1 MSLVI
6 GLPLIGVLLILFF
19 VARNVGRND
28 RLRRRR
34 RERKSRPFYW
44 QSRESRSERS
54 QMREDSDPTTIA
66 NTTIHPGTRPRNK
79 RRQ

>member
-34 RERKSRPFYW
+34 RERNSKRFYW
-44 QSRESRSERS
+44 QSRDSRSERS

-66 NTTIHPGTRPRNK
+66 NTVTRLGSRPRDK